1 MRKVGKLWVLRQMP
15 ASLILLA
22 QGWVGFATEAH
33 AQASSTIMVTSQQ
46 NPCRAGDVIDFT
58 VAVLGSG
65 SGGHPTGTVTLDTG
79 DGTSLFG
86 TLSDGRVKIHHS
98 YVVPGFFLVIGR
110 YNGDVNNLTSES
122 AVAQT
127 VGKAVTTTTLG
138 SLPNASSV
146 DQPVTFVATVT
157 ASAGIP
163 TGKVTYHFGDGSSAS
178 GTLVAGSATV
188 SHTYAS
194 AGRLTVTA
202 TYHGDAADL
211 TSVGTTEQNVENPAR
226 LTTGSL
232 PKPLTIG
239 SRSPSPPL
247 AQDSPPYPGGIDS
260 QPAASVLEPLEQ
272 PLPQSGP

>member
-15 ASLILLA
+15 ASIILLA

-33 AQASSTIMVTSQQ
+33 AQASSSIMVTSQQ
-46 NPCRAGDVIDFT
+46 NPCRAGDVVDFT
-58 VAVLGSG
+58 VAVSGSG

-98 YVVPGFFLVIGR
+98 YVLPGFFLVIGR
-110 YNGDVNNLTSES
+110 YNGDANDLTSES
-122 AVAQT
+122 AIAQT
-127 VGKAVTTTTLG
+127 VGKAVTTITLG
-138 SLPNASSV
+138 SLPNASGV

-178 GTLVAGSATV
+178 GSLVAGTATV

-202 TYHGDAADL
+202 TYNGDAADL

-232 PKPLTIG
+232 TKSLTIG
-239 SRSPSPPL
+239 SGSPSPPL
-247 AQDSPPYPGGIDS
+247 AQDSPPHPGGVDS
-260 QPAASVLEPLEQ
+260 QPASVLKPSERPA
-272 PLPQSGP
+272 PQSGP